1 MYQGHKGWIY
11 TINVIA
17 TGHKTKDDMDELRM
31 YSGGDDRSIIIWD
44 VMSGKMLE
52 QLNGHENGVTSIAFG
67 YGDLYTGSF
76 DHHIIQWNLK
86 ELNERI
92 EEKKANFDA
101 DVESRRYEVY
111 WRLMDAKGKKKKK
124 GKGGAK
130 KAAGGTKKKKK

>member
-52 QLNGHENGVTSIAFG
+52 
-67 YGDLYTGSF
+67 
-76 DHHIIQWNLK
+76 
-86 ELNERI
+86 
-92 EEKKANFDA
+92 
-101 DVESRRYEVY
+101 
-111 WRLMDAKGKKKKK
+111 
-124 GKGGAK
+124 
-130 KAAGGTKKKKK
+130 